1 MSWSRCRG
9 VDSYHPKRIPVRTTS
24 NPINYWQTQTI
35 LQEDAIAMV
44 FPTPRE
50 FMKRFS
56 VPTFAIL
63 VSLLTLV
70 ESVENR
76 VFAQSAKTVNFSREV
91 QPLLA
96 RRCFACHGPDKAEGG
111 LRLNSAEALE
121 ATLDSGLK
129 AVVAGKPDESELL
142 KRIASTEEGVRM
154 PPEGKPLTDAEQDLL
169 KRWIEEGGKFENH
182 WAFEPITRSDVPPAV
197 DFGPDSKA
205 ARSDNPIDR
214 FVDAKLQQIGLSRVA
229 PAEAEHL
236 LRRLYFDLIGLPPT
250 PSEMEEYLKDYAA
263 DPEQAYERQV
273 DKLLASERYGEK
285 WARHWLDVVRY
296 AETNSFERDG
306 RKPNAWR
313 YRDYVIRSFNE
324 GKPYDRF
331 LLEQLAGDELPEIT
345 KDSLVATGFYRLGIW
360 DDEPADR
367 ELAQFDG
374 YDDIITT
381 VGQGLLGLTLN
392 CSRCH
397 DHKID
402 PIPTTDYYGML
413 AFFRNITP
421 NGNGP
426 HVERPLIANEDDK
439 RRFEEAMANSKEKV
453 DAIQAKLTELE
464 NQIKAQLQTTQ
475 AGEGQTYDLDDLEY
489 RFYRDD
495 FKQLP
500 NFDELKAETVA
511 KLDPPLIDIK
521 PATRP
526 DNFGFVFT
534 GTLIVPED
542 GEYTFVL
549 DSDDGSR
556 LSLDGKVVIDH
567 DGIHGEGRPKRTVIR
582 LAKGRIPLRLDYF
595 QGVFGKGLNLH
606 WSGPG
611 FQRRALTASE
621 KIATVDINRL
631 VEAPDAN
638 GIDKKLASEFRKTRR
653 QLEDAKRI
661 KPWEE
666 YGLCVSETGTTAPDT
681 FVLLRGS
688 PQGKGDKVEPTFL
701 TVLGQT
707 KPEIQPNPERNTS
720 GRRLAFAKWVISPEN
735 RLTSRVIVN
744 RIWQNVFGRGIV
756 RSPNNFGQLGEM
768 PTHPE
773 LLDWLSSELVA
784 QGWKLKPITKM
795 MVMSQTYRQSVVPS
809 ALAQQ
814 KDPVNDWFSHANMRR
829 LSAEE
834 IRDAVLAATG
844 KLNLE
849 MFGPSIFPEI
859 SREVLAGQSVPGAGW
874 DKSSPEQQSRRS
886 IYIHIK
892 RSLVVPMLSTF
903 DFPDTDTSCEARFIT
918 VQPGQALNMLNGDFM
933 NEQATE
939 LAQRV
944 RREAGSDTKNQIRLA
959 TQLALSRPPTD
970 KEIEQAEQ
978 LMSKLKSKH
987 SMNDDQAFNTYCLF
1001 LFNLNEFIYLD

>member
-1 MSWSRCRG
+1 MKSIC
-9 VDSYHPKRIPVRTTS
+9 VPAVL
-24 NPINYWQTQTI
+24 I
-35 LQEDAIAMV
+35 LFSIFTLSGTMENRAIAQ
-44 FPTPRE
+44 
-50 FMKRFS
+50 
-56 VPTFAIL
+56 
-63 VSLLTLV
+63 
-70 ESVENR
+70 N
-76 VFAQSAKTVNFSREV
+76 AKTVNFSREV

-111 LRLNSAEALE
+111 LRLNSAEGLA
-121 ATLDSGLK
+121 AILDSGGK
-129 AVVAGKPDESELL
+129 AVVAGKPEESEVIE
-142 KRIASTEEGVRM
+142 RTTSTEEGVRM
-154 PPEGKPLTDAEQDLL
+154 PPEGKPLTDVEQDLL
-169 KRWIEEGGKFENH
+169 RRWIEEGGKFENH
-182 WAFEPITRSDVPPAV
+182 WAFEPVTRPEVPAPV
-197 DFGPDSKA
+197 NFGTDSKA
-205 ARSDNPIDR
+205 AESDQPIDR
-214 FVDAKLQQIGLSRVA
+214 FVDAKLQQVGLSRSA
-229 PAEAEHL
+229 PAQAEHL
-236 LRRLYFDLIGLPPT
+236 LRRLYYDLTGLPPS
-250 PSEMEEYLKDYAA
+250 PQDVEEYLK
-263 DPEQAYERQV
+263 AYEVNPNAAYESQV

-306 RKPNAWR
+306 RKPHAWR

-345 KDSLVATGFYRLGIW
+345 KESLVATGFYRLGIW

-367 ELAQFDG
+367 ELAQYDG

-381 VGQGLLGLTLN
+381 VGQGILGLTLN

-402 PIPTTDYYGML
+402 PIPATDYYGML
-413 AFFRNITP
+413 AFFRNLTP

-426 HVERPLIANEDDK
+426 HVERPLIANDEDK
-439 RRFEEAMANSKEKV
+439 RRYEEAMANSKEKIDEV
-453 DAIQAKLTELE
+453 QAKLTELE
-464 NQIKAQLQTTQ
+464 KQIKEQLQANQPQ
-475 AGEGQTYDLDDLEY
+475 AGQTYDLDDLEY

-500 NFDELKAETVA
+500 NFDELKAETIA
-511 KLDPPLIDIK
+511 KLDPPLIDIR

-556 LSLDGKVVIDH
+556 LTLDGKTVIDH
-567 DGIHGEGRPKRTVIR
+567 DGIHGEGRPKRTVVR

-611 FQRRALTASE
+611 FQRRPLTVSE
-621 KIATVDINRL
+621 AVTTIDINKL
-631 VEAPDAN
+631 VEAPESN
-638 GIDKKLASEFRKTRR
+638 GIDKALATEFRKTRR
-653 QLEDAKRI
+653 QLEEAKRV
-661 KPWEE
+661 KPWDE
-666 YGLCVSETGTTAPDT
+666 YGMCVSETGTTAPET

-688 PQGKGDKVEPTFL
+688 PQAKGDKVEPTFL

-707 KPEIQPNPERNTS
+707 QPEIEPNAQRNTS
-720 GRRLAFAKWVISPEN
+720 GRRLAFAKWVTAPDN

-744 RIWQNVFGRGIV
+744 RVWQNIFGRGIV

-768 PTHPE
+768 PSHPE
-773 LLDWLSSELVA
+773 LLDWLASELVA
-784 QGWKLKPITKM
+784 QEWKLKPITKM

-834 IRDAVLAATG
+834 IRDSILAATG

-849 MFGPSIFPEI
+849 MYGPSIFPEI

-874 DKSSPEQQSRRS
+874 EKSSPEQQSRRS
-886 IYIHIK
+886 VYIHIK

-933 NEQATE
+933 NEQAVE
-939 LAQRV
+939 LANRV
-944 RREAGSDTKNQIRLA
+944 RREAGSDLKNQIRNASILA
-959 TQLALSRPPTD
+959 ISRPATV
-970 KEIEQAEQ
+970 KEVEQAEEFMQ
-978 LMSKLKSKH
+978 TLQSKH
-987 SMNDDQAFNTYCLF
+987 SMNAEQAFNTYCLF